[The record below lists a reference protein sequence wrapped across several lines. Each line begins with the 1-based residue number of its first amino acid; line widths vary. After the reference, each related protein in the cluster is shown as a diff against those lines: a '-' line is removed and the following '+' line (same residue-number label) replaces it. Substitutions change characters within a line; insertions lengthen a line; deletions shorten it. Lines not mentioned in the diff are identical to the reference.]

1 MEHVSLRQLNEYIGE
16 TLKKGLETSYWI
28 IAEIGEMRVT
38 QKGHCYLE
46 MVEKEGD
53 QIQAKMRATIW
64 SFTYR
69 NLSVWFRRFTG
80 KELQPGIKILFNATV
95 QFHEIYGISLNI
107 KDIDAQFTLGERAK
121 KRKETVAQLVED
133 GVYDMN
139 KELPLPTAPQHIAI
153 ISSST
158 AAGFGDFINQLTH
171 NNHNYKF
178 DIRLFE
184 ALMQG
189 EQAEASLINAMH
201 RVFEQIDDFDLLVII
216 RGGGASLDLDC
227 FDSYE
232 LSSHIAQFPI
242 PVITGIGHER
252 DETIAD
258 EVAHTKMKTP
268 TAVAEFLIS
277 GLRQFED
284 KLDYQFER
292 MSQYTTAFMQDASY
306 TLERLGHEL
315 NRNTDNLL
323 HNNDKTLVQLKH
335 TVYFAANNFL
345 EKEKNWLEQTK
356 EHITTQPAKILLK
369 EAERLTQLEHN
380 IKILDPNN
388 VLQRGYT
395 ITTSEGT
402 LIKNLHDLKDGAE
415 LITSD
420 LEKTIVSQVKSIKL
434 KKHD

>member
-1 MEHVSLRQLNEYIGE
+1 MEQVSLRQLNEYIGE
-16 TLKKGLETSYWI
+16 TLKKGLEKSYWI

-46 MVEKEGD
+46 MVEKDEE
-53 QIQAKMRATIW
+53 QILAKMRATIW

-121 KRKETVAQLVED
+121 KRNETIAKLVED

-139 KELPLPTAPQHIAI
+139 KELPLPPAPQHIAV

-158 AAGFGDFINQLTH
+158 AAGYGDFINQLSH
-171 NNHNYKF
+171 NNYNYKF
-178 DIRLFE
+178 HIRLFE

-189 EQAEASLINAMH
+189 DEAEASLINAMH
-201 RVFEQIDDFDLLVII
+201 RVFEQIDNFDLMVII

-277 GLRQFED
+277 GLRDFED
-284 KLDYQFER
+284 KLDMQFER
-292 MSQYTTAFMQDASY
+292 MSQFASAFMQDAAY
-306 TLERLGHEL
+306 TIERLVREL
-315 NRNTDNLL
+315 YKNTDNLL
-323 HNNDKTLVQLKH
+323 HRNGKSLIQLEHKLS
-335 TVYFAANNFL
+335 FAANIFL
-345 EKEKNWLEQTK
+345 DHEKDRLERTK
-356 EHITTQPAKILLK
+356 EYINTQPLKILTK
-369 EAERLTQLEHN
+369 ETERLSQLEHN
-380 IKILDPNN
+380 IKILDPEN
-388 VLQRGYT
+388 VLRRGYT
-395 ITTSEGT
+395 ITTAGGT
-402 LIKNLHDLKDGAE
+402 LIKNLHDLKSGAE

>member
-1 MEHVSLRQLNEYIGE
+1 MEHLSLLQLNEHIGE

-28 IAEIGEMRVT
+28 IAETGEMRVT

-46 MVEKEGD
+46 MVEKED
-53 QIQAKMRATIW
+53 EQIRAKMRATIW

-69 NLSVWFRRFTG
+69 NLSVWFQRFTG
-80 KELQPGIKILFNATV
+80 KELQSGIKILFNATV
-95 QFHEIYGISLNI
+95 QFHEVYGISLNI

-121 KRKETVAQLVED
+121 KRNETVAKLVED

-139 KELPLPTAPQHIAI
+139 KELPLPTAPQHIAV
-153 ISSST
+153 ISSPT
-158 AAGFGDFINQLTH
+158 AAGYGDFLNQLTD
-171 NNHNYKF
+171 NNYHYKF
-178 DIRLFE
+178 HIRLFE

-189 EQAEASLINAMH
+189 DQAEASLIKATH
-201 RVFEQIDDFDLLVII
+201 QVFEQIDNFDLLVII

-232 LSSHIAQFPI
+232 LNSHIAQFPI

-277 GLRQFED
+277 GLRDFED
-284 KLDYQFER
+284 KIDLQFER
-292 MSQYTTAFMQDASY
+292 MSQYASAFMQDASY
-306 TLERLGHEL
+306 TLERLGHEIH
-315 NRNTDNLL
+315 RNTDNLL
-323 HNNDKTLVQLKH
+323 HFNDKILGQLGHKL
-335 TVYFAANNFL
+335 TFAINTYLDHEEDRL
-345 EKEKNWLEQTK
+345 ERTK
-356 EHITTQPAKILLK
+356 EYITTQPARILIK
-369 EAERLTQLEHN
+369 ETERLSQLDHN

-388 VLQRGYT
+388 VLRRGYT
-395 ITTSEGT
+395 ITTSGGI
-402 LIKNLHDLKDGAE
+402 LMKNIRDLKNGDE

-420 LEKTIVSQVKSIKL
+420 LEKTIVSQVKSIKS
-434 KKHD
+434 KKND